1 MIFPVRLASS
11 APWRLNHLFTN
22 RLPFTVRLP
31 KSCSKPGTIVTKP
44 VHLMSIGALS
54 KATGIPADTL
64 RTWERR
70 YGFPGAE
77 RTDSGHRRYALHTL
91 ERLKL
96 VSAALALGH
105 RPSTVLNA
113 DEAILRDWIAAAGSA
128 TPTPRAARGDAG
140 APEQLGAIER
150 WLEHVARFEGR
161 AFDREMRAALAD
173 HGAMRFLEQLAG
185 PFLHELGAR
194 WANGSLGVRHE
205 HFASERLRE
214 LLVRQWRPLSDAS
227 TGPVLVLATLP
238 GEQHVLGL
246 HMAALA
252 LAQHNARLVF
262 LGADA
267 PPGEIA
273 RALAHHSAEAVV
285 LSAAAGADRAQL
297 ERDVIALRAELGPE
311 LPIVAGGAG
320 FQPPLPTVVTVQRL
334 SELVAWLIA
343 AGR

>member
-1 MIFPVRLASS
+1 
-11 APWRLNHLFTN
+11 
-22 RLPFTVRLP
+22 
-31 KSCSKPGTIVTKP
+31 VTKP
-44 VHLMSIGALS
+44 VNLMSIGALS

-77 RTDSGHRRYALHTL
+77 RTGSGHRRYALHTL

-105 RPSTVLNA
+105 RPSTALNA
-113 DEAILRDWIAAAGSA
+113 DEAILRDWIAAAGNA
-128 TPTPRAARGDAG
+128 TPSPRAQRVESSE
-140 APEQLGAIER
+140 PEPLGTIER

-173 HGAMRFLEQLAG
+173 LGAMRFLDQLVG
-185 PFLHELGAR
+185 PFLQELGAR

-262 LGADA
+262 LGADV
-267 PPGEIA
+267 PPSEIA
-273 RALAHHSAEAVV
+273 RALAHHSAEAVA
-285 LSAAAGADRAQL
+285 LSAAAGGDRARL
-297 ERDVIALRAELGPE
+297 ERDVIALRAELGPDV
-311 LPIVAGGAG
+311 PIVAGGDG
-320 FQPPLPTVVTVQRL
+320 FQPSLPTLITMQRL
-334 SELVAWLIA
+334 RDLVAWLIA
-343 AGR
+343 AARG

>member
-1 MIFPVRLASS
+1 M
-11 APWRLNHLFTN
+11 
-22 RLPFTVRLP
+22 
-31 KSCSKPGTIVTKP
+31 TKP
-44 VHLMSIGALS
+44 AHLMSIGALS
-54 KATGIPADTL
+54 KATGIPTDTL

-96 VSAALALGH
+96 VSAALELGH

-113 DEAILRDWIAAAGSA
+113 DEDTLRQWIAAAGGEAPSAAAVGEDRPASA
-128 TPTPRAARGDAG
+128 TPAG
-140 APEQLGAIER
+140 GTLER

-161 AFDREMRAALAD
+161 AFDRELRAALAE
-173 HGAMRFLEQLAG
+173 HGGMPFLEQLVG

-194 WANGSLGVRHE
+194 WATGALGVSHE

-227 TGPVLVLATLP
+227 TGPLLVLATLP
-238 GEQHVLGL
+238 GELHVLGL

-252 LAQHNARLVF
+252 LALHNARLVF

-267 PPGEIA
+267 PPAEIA
-273 RALAHHSAEAVV
+273 RAVRHHSAEAVV
-285 LSAAAGADRAQL
+285 LSAAAGIDRAKL
-297 ERDVIALRAELGPE
+297 ERDADALRAELEPTVA
-311 LPIVAGGAG
+311 IVAGGAG
-320 FQPPLPTVVTVQRL
+320 FQPPIASVVTVSTLR
-334 SELVAWLIA
+334 ELVAWFST
-343 AGR
+343 R

>member
-1 MIFPVRLASS
+1 M
-11 APWRLNHLFTN
+11 N
-22 RLPFTVRLP
+22 
-31 KSCSKPGTIVTKP
+31 KPAN
-44 VHLMSIGALS
+44 LMSIGALS

-77 RTDSGHRRYALHTL
+77 RTGAGHRRYALHTL

-113 DEAILRDWIAAAGSA
+113 DETILRQWIAAGSSA
-128 TPTPRAARGDAG
+128 QPRRAAREDELEPG
-140 APEQLGAIER
+140 ELGTIER
-150 WLEHVARFEGR
+150 WLEHVARYEGR
-161 AFDREMRAALAD
+161 AFDRELRAALAD
-173 HGAMRFLEQLAG
+173 HGGMHFLEQLVG
-185 PFLHELGAR
+185 PFLNELGAR

-214 LLVRQWRPLSDAS
+214 LLVRQWRPLSDAA

-238 GEQHVLGL
+238 GEHHVLGL

-252 LAQHNARLVF
+252 LTLHNARLVF

-267 PPGEIA
+267 PAGEIA
-273 RALAHHSAEAVV
+273 RALIHHSAEAVV
-285 LSAAAGADRAQL
+285 LSAAVGTDRTRL
-297 ERDVIALRAELGPE
+297 EHDVIALRAELGPD
-311 LPIVAGGAG
+311 PAIVAGGAG
-320 FQPPLPTVVTVQRL
+320 FQPPLPGVTTISRL
-334 SELVAWLIA
+334 RELVGWLISR
-343 AGR
+343 G